1 MVSQIPQKGNCNVS
15 CFTVFSEVIIN
26 ASSASLFDKEPTI
39 SEEFRFSILYICYGI
54 YIISRFWTFNFM
66 FHLLVAAFTVR
77 NLISFVTQL

>member
-1 MVSQIPQKGNCNVS
+1 MVSQIPQKGNCNVG

-39 SEEFRFSILYICYGI
+39 SEEFRFSIIYMCCGI
-54 YIISRFWTFNFM
+54 YSRFWTFNFM
-66 FHLLVAAFTVR
+66 FHLLVAAFIVR